1 MNIISTLFVLLL
13 HKTGDASDVQN
24 QTSLFCS
31 SLGLHYLCKKQT
43 TSTAMETMKRTAEL
57 DRLSF
62 TILAIEA
69 SAKKLGITPAE
80 MRRRLERAGLIK
92 NLIVDCYDTLHTE
105 SREAVANDVVEAL
118 ENWERRRNG

>member
-13 HKTGDASDVQN
+13 HKTGGASGKKFEQA
-24 QTSLFCS
+24 LFFP
-31 SLGLHYLCKKQT
+31 LGLHYLCKKQT

-80 MRRRLERAGLIK
+80 TRRRLERAGLIK

>member
-1 MNIISTLFVLLL
+1 
-13 HKTGDASDVQN
+13 
-24 QTSLFCS
+24 
-31 SLGLHYLCKKQT
+31 
-43 TSTAMETMKRTAEL
+43 METMKRTAEL

-92 NLIVDCYDTLHTE
+92 NFIVDCYDTLHTE

-118 ENWERRRNG
+118 KNWERRRNGQINSLPRIDCRGRKANCQHWQKGLGFWSGILSY

>member
-1 MNIISTLFVLLL
+1 
-13 HKTGDASDVQN
+13 
-24 QTSLFCS
+24 
-31 SLGLHYLCKKQT
+31 
-43 TSTAMETMKRTAEL
+43 METMKRTAEL

-118 ENWERRRNG
+118 KNWERRRNG

>member
-1 MNIISTLFVLLL
+1 
-13 HKTGDASDVQN
+13 
-24 QTSLFCS
+24 
-31 SLGLHYLCKKQT
+31 
-43 TSTAMETMKRTAEL
+43 METMKRTAEL

-92 NLIVDCYDTLHTE
+92 KSHRGLLRHAAH
-105 SREAVANDVVEAL
+105 REP
-118 ENWERRRNG
+118 